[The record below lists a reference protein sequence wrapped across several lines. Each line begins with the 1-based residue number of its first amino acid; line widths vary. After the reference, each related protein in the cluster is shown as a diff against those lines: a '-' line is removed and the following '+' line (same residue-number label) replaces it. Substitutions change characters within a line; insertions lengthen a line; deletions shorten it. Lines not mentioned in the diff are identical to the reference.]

1 MDLSSNT
8 AERVVFN
15 FGLEKPSLFYRVH
28 TLFYRVHFPRKQK
41 EKPFGLEKKV
51 AFNFVWRASKA
62 PARHTVNLVQKGG
75 AVDIAPP
82 CGL

>member
-51 AFNFVWRASKA
+51 VFNFV
-62 PARHTVNLVQKGG
+62 
-75 AVDIAPP
+75 
-82 CGL
+82 